1 MMQDDWIGGKR
12 EAYRQ
17 ALENALARI
26 RQRLADIP
34 EVRKAILFG
43 SSDRGRR
50 DLFTDLDLLVVMQ
63 SDLDFIQRSA
73 ELRRR
78 LEPGVDI
85 DLLVYTP
92 DEFERMAQHAFLAH
106 ALEDGQVIYE
116 KNTA

>member
-1 MMQDDWIGGKR
+1 MMQNDWIQGKR
-12 EAYRQ
+12 AAYRQ

-26 RQRLADIP
+26 CQRLAKIP
-34 EVRKAILFG
+34 AVQKAVLFG
-43 SSDRGRR
+43 SSARGRR

-78 LEPGVDI
+78 LEACVDM

-92 DEFERMAQHAFLAH
+92 DEFERMAQGGFLAH
-106 ALEDGQVIYE
+106 ALQAGQVIYE
-116 KNTA
+116 KDAT

>member
-1 MMQDDWIGGKR
+1 MAQSDWIGGKR

-26 RQRLADIP
+26 RQRLAEIP
-34 EVRKAILFG
+34 GVQKAVLFG
-43 SSDRGRR
+43 SSARGRR

-78 LEPGVDI
+78 LEAGVDM

-92 DEFERMAQHAFLAH
+92 DEFERMAQHGFLAH
-106 ALEDGQVIYE
+106 ALETGQVIYE
-116 KNTA
+116 KNAA